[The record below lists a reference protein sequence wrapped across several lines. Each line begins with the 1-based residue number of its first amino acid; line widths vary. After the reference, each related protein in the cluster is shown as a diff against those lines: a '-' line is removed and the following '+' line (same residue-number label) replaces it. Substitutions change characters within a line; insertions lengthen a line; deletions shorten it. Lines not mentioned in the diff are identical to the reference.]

1 MICCLKN
8 QLSESINFTSFQ
20 KPFKTHPNVC
30 ATLPNDVYK
39 NCMHMGR
46 VSSDKPQ
53 PLFNS
58 FLSWKKTMNG
68 LFCITINQSW
78 FWWQQDSCL
87 SRGNRK
93 HQTTTMIQLTEANLQ
108 KTPPLNCWKILRM
121 DFLTKT
127 ILSFFFKPNYNCVFI
142 KTWYHRYEAT
152 GPILSRAYFG
162 FTLWDEPFAYSLV
175 QVY

>member
-1 MICCLKN
+1 MQRESNIGKSCTLFISEPELRRRYVEEAINRNLKACFILQKRPHVYWCCKNAEMICCLKN
-8 QLSESINFTSFQ
+8 QLSENINFTSFQ

-78 FWWQQDSCL
+78 FWWQQDSRL

-93 HQTTTMIQLTEANLQ
+93 HQTTTMAQSTYM
-108 KTPPLNCWKILRM
+108 ILAA
-121 DFLTKT
+121 
-127 ILSFFFKPNYNCVFI
+127 IHS
-142 KTWYHRYEAT
+142 
-152 GPILSRAYFG
+152 S
-162 FTLWDEPFAYSLV
+162 
-175 QVY
+175 